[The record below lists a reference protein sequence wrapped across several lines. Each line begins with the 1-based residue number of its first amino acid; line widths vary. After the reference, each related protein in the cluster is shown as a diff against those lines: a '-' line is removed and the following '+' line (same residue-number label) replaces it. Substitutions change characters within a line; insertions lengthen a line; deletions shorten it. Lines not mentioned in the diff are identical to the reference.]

1 MIESFKKTITE
12 TFIALVPICSLV
24 IILSLIFDITRYQ
37 LNSFLLSSILLIF
50 GITLFTFGADTSMM
64 TIGEKLG
71 NKLISSKNVI
81 LILVV
86 TFLIGIFITIAEP
99 DLRVLASQ
107 ITSISTT
114 KLILFISLGVGL
126 YLMISVLKILFK
138 LSFNTILVFSYL
150 MIFSL
155 LFFVPNEFIPIAFD
169 SSGVTTGPISV
180 PFILALGIGFTSFR
194 TDKNSNN
201 DTFGL
206 IGLCSL
212 GPKLIMLI
220 LGTTFL
226 GFNKFD
232 TSIYEKD
239 MSFLSELFITFKEV
253 IISVSPIILV
263 FLIIKVL
270 TKSFDIKQTKKI
282 IIGLT
287 STIIGLTL
295 FLTGVNFGF
304 MSEGFTLGRHLIN
317 SDAKYVLLIFVM
329 IIGFLVVYAEP
340 AIKILTDGV
349 DGVTEGSIKKSV
361 MKLTISLGVTLA
373 ILISVLRI
381 YYGISFLYFII
392 PGSIVALL
400 LTIISPKIF
409 TAISFDTSGCVCGP
423 LTATF
428 ILPLLIGAATSLDAN
443 IYKDAFGLLALI
455 SLSPLI
461 TVQILGIIF
470 KFKTKIEIE
479 NNIDETIINYNW
491 EELC

>member
-1 MIESFKKTITE
+1 
-12 TFIALVPICSLV
+12 
-24 IILSLIFDITRYQ
+24 
-37 LNSFLLSSILLIF
+37 
-50 GITLFTFGADTSMM
+50 
-64 TIGEKLG
+64 
-71 NKLISSKNVI
+71 
-81 LILVV
+81 
-86 TFLIGIFITIAEP
+86 
-99 DLRVLASQ
+99 
-107 ITSISTT
+107 
-114 KLILFISLGVGL
+114 
-126 YLMISVLKILFK
+126 
-138 LSFNTILVFSYL
+138 
-150 MIFSL
+150 
-155 LFFVPNEFIPIAFD
+155 
-169 SSGVTTGPISV
+169 
-180 PFILALGIGFTSFR
+180 
-194 TDKNSNN
+194 
-201 DTFGL
+201 
-206 IGLCSL
+206 
-212 GPKLIMLI
+212 
-220 LGTTFL
+220 
-226 GFNKFD
+226 
-232 TSIYEKD
+232 
-239 MSFLSELFITFKEV
+239 
-253 IISVSPIILV
+253 
-263 FLIIKVL
+263 
-270 TKSFDIKQTKKI
+270 
-282 IIGLT
+282 
-287 STIIGLTL
+287 
-295 FLTGVNFGF
+295 
-304 MSEGFTLGRHLIN
+304 MSEGFTLGKHLIN

-349 DGVTEGSIKKSV
+349 DDVTEGSIKKSV